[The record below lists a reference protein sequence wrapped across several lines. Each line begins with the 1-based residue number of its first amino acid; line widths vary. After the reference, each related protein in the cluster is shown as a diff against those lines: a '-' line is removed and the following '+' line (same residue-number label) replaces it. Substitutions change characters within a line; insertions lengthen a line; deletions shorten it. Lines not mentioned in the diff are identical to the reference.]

1 MALIVHRLLAAAAS
15 RIEARGEEGQ
25 TFVEYALVLVLVA
38 VAVAVLAAWTNFDNA
53 IGTALSSVIAKL

>member
-1 MALIVHRLLAAAAS
+1 MQSVRRHLLALAPRVGA
-15 RIEARGEEGQ
+15 EEGQ

-53 IGTALSSVIAKL
+53 IGTALSSVIGYL